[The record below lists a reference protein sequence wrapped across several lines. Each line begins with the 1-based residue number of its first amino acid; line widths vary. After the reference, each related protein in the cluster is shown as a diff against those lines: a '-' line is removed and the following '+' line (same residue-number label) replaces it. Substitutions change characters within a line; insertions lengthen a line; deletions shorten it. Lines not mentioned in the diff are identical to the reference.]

1 MSGDAWVETGAYSQR
16 VERTLRTARA
26 FAAMVRVQWLRGDP
40 MLMGAAIA
48 YNSLFA
54 LVPLTVAFVSMLHLF
69 EFSAPITERIEE
81 LVNSTLPPEVADFLI
96 ELADTSSSSVST
108 DGTMVLVVSL
118 LIALWSGSRAVYAV
132 QKSLRLVQAVPDD
145 RGYFLAR
152 GVGVLVTVA
161 SGISVLVGYSLLIF
175 GETLWDEI
183 SSTLGLGSVS
193 FAQFFLAILVA
204 VWVYG
209 MLWAIYRFGPPRP
222 VQHCS
227 LVALIVEVVLAAGA
241 WFAVNLIPSDTR
253 SAVAAFGALG
263 VILILF
269 YFVGVAVVAA
279 PILVTAA
286 WTALSNARDGYAS
299 SDEAAT
305 VETERSSQRSEPP
318 RETSQ

>member
-1 MSGDAWVETGAYSQR
+1 LVR
-16 VERTLRTARA
+16 VEW
-26 FAAMVRVQWLRGDP
+26 FRGDP

-54 LVPLTVAFVSMLHLF
+54 LVPLTVAFVSMLHLL
-69 EFSAPITERIEE
+69 EFSAPIAARMEE
-81 LVNSTLPPEVADFLI
+81 IVTSALPPEIADFLI
-96 ELADTSSSSVST
+96 ELVDTSSSSVGT

-161 SGISVLVGYSLLIF
+161 SGVSVLVGYSLLIF
-175 GETLWDEI
+175 GETIWDQI

-193 FAQFFLAILVA
+193 FAQFFLAFLVA
-204 VWVYG
+204 VWVFG
-209 MLWAIYRFGPPRP
+209 MLWAIYGFGPPQP
-222 VQHCS
+222 VQHS
-227 LVALIVEVVLAAGA
+227 AFVALVVEVVLAVGV
-241 WFAVNLIPSDTR
+241 WFAFNLIPSDTR

-269 YFVGVAVVAA
+269 YFVGVTVVAA

-286 WTALSNARDGYAS
+286 WTALSEARSGYAS
-299 SDEAAT
+299 PDERAT
-305 VETERSSQRSEPP
+305 VENERSSQRSEPP

>member
-1 MSGDAWVETGAYSQR
+1 
-16 VERTLRTARA
+16 VERLLRTGKD

-54 LVPLTVAFVSMLHLF
+54 LVPLTVAFVSIVHLLNF
-69 EFSAPITERIEE
+69 TAPISLRIEE
-81 LVNSTLPPEVADFLI
+81 FVNSTFPPEVAEFLI
-96 ELADTSSSSVST
+96 DLAQSSSSTVGT
-108 DGTMVLVVSL
+108 DGTLVLVVSL

-145 RGYFLAR
+145 RGYLLAR
-152 GVGVLVTVA
+152 AVGVLVTVA
-161 SGISVLVGYSLLIF
+161 SGVAVLVGYSVLVF
-175 GETLWDEI
+175 GETIWDEI

-193 FAQFFLAILVA
+193 FAQYFLYILVA
-204 VWVYG
+204 VWVFG

-222 VQHCS
+222 VEHS
-227 LVALIVEVVLAAGA
+227 AFVALIVEVVLAAGA
-241 WFAVNLIPSDTR
+241 WFAVNLMPTDTR
-253 SAVAAFGALG
+253 STVAAFGALG

-269 YFVGVAVVAA
+269 YFVGVTVVAA

-286 WTALSNARDGYAS
+286 WTTVSDARDRYAS
-299 SDEAAT
+299 PDEGAT

>member
-1 MSGDAWVETGAYSQR
+1 MSGAACVDSGAYSQR
-16 VERTLRTARA
+16 VELLLKTGKD

-54 LVPLTVAFVSMLHLF
+54 LVPLTVAFVSMLHLLD
-69 EFSAPITERIEE
+69 FSAPIASRIEE

-96 ELADTSSSSVST
+96 ELADTSSSSVGT

-145 RGYFLAR
+145 RGYLLAR

-161 SGISVLVGYSLLIF
+161 SGVSVLVGYSLLIF
-175 GETLWDEI
+175 GETIWDQI
-183 SSTLGLGSVS
+183 SSALSLGSIS
-193 FAQFFLAILVA
+193 LAQFFLAFLVA
-204 VWVYG
+204 VWVFG
-209 MLWAIYRFGPPRP
+209 MLWAIYRFGPPCP
-222 VQHCS
+222 VQHS
-227 LVALIVEVVLAAGA
+227 AFVALVVEVVLAAGA
-241 WFAVNLIPSDTR
+241 WFAVNLMPSDTR

-269 YFVGVAVVAA
+269 YFVGVTVVAA

-286 WTALSNARDGYAS
+286 WTALSDARAGYSS
-299 SDEAAT
+299 SDEGAT
-305 VETERSSQRSEPP
+305 IEAEGSSQRSEPP